1 MKKINHYLIL
11 TGLLGGL
18 CTVPFATQAQ
28 VKLKSIG
35 AGVSY
40 WQPSLDYWN
49 KRSMLTTYNKD
60 QGVTLSG
67 AVMPT
72 ASLEIGLTKGLS
84 AGVRVGF
91 WKQSASGK
99 LTIAGIDR
107 SESFTLS
114 LIPVSLDLKYSFAL
128 PAAEGKS
135 PFLTPYV
142 GVGLSRYFIKNEFS
156 RQVVQGTGSLNET
169 QAGSSNG
176 LQVFVG
182 AEKKIV
188 SRVYVGLDIR
198 YHLGSYKQAVK
209 TETSSTSET
218 VSLNGLEAGLSLRI
232 KLAN

>member
-1 MKKINHYLIL
+1 MKSTNYYLLL

-18 CTVPFATQAQ
+18 CMLPFATQAQ

-49 KRSMLTTYNKD
+49 KRSMLTAYNKD
-60 QGVTLSG
+60 QGATLSG
-67 AVMPT
+67 AAMPT
-72 ASLEIGLTKGLS
+72 AALEIGLTKGLS

-91 WKQSASGK
+91 WKQSAAGN

-107 SESFTLS
+107 NESFTLS
-114 LIPVSLDLKYSFAL
+114 IIPVSLDLKYSFAL
-128 PAAEGKS
+128 PAAEGKT
-135 PFLTPYV
+135 PFLTPYA

-156 RQVVQGTGSLNET
+156 RQVAQGIGSLNET

-176 LQVFVG
+176 IQVFVG
-182 AEKKIV
+182 VEKKLIGKL
-188 SRVYVGLDIR
+188 YAGLDVR
-198 YHLGSYKQAVK
+198 YHIGSYKQGVK

-232 KLAN
+232 KLAD